1 METQTTQ
8 FFFLGKTKKPKKVYD
23 IEAEY
28 EDMSDAQLFIKCT
41 RCKKVK
47 HVHQFGSHYSTG
59 KPLKS
64 CEPCR
69 EYNKYYNALRNYG
82 G

>member
-1 METQTTQ
+1 METTQ
-8 FFFLGKTKKPKKVYD
+8 FFIIAKTKKPKKTYD

-28 EDMSDAQLFIKCT
+28 DVNHEQLFKKCT
-41 RCKKVK
+41 RCRKVK
-47 HVHQFGSHYSTG
+47 HVHQFGSNYSTG

-69 EYNKYYNALRNYG
+69 EYNRYYNALRNYPG
-82 G
+82 